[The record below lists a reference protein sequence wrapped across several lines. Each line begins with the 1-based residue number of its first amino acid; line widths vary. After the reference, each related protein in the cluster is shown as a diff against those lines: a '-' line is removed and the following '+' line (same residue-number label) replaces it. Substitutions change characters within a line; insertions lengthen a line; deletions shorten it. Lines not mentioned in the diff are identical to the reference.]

1 MVLTS
6 RIFSYHAHRTFV
18 SVGVRGPPWGPH
30 SIHIAERCV
39 RPASRAHLM

>member
-6 RIFSYHAHRTFV
+6 RMFSYHAHRTFV

-30 SIHIAERCV
+30 SIHIAELRTSC
-39 RPASRAHLM
+39 